1 MFEDPKMLRDRVSRI
16 KKMLHSYKQ
25 KYSKIVVV
33 AHIYV
38 IEFLKSTGFNEAS
51 DVIEYQD
58 ILNCHP
64 YYERL

>member
-1 MFEDPKMLRDRVSRI
+1 MLRSRASRI

-25 KYSKIVVV
+25 KYPKIVVV
-33 AHIYV
+33 AHNYIL
-38 IEFLKSTGFNEAS
+38 EFLKSTGFNETS
-51 DVIEYQD
+51 DLIEYQG